1 MKIYQKLKEARDL
14 VRSGKYKKDG
24 TNTYSKYD
32 YFTPEMVEHIVSD
45 VTDKTNTICICN
57 LKADEYGIYQ
67 EMIFQDLEDD
77 SNITFQLRTERG
89 DMKATNTTQ
98 QMGGTDTYSERYIK
112 MKVFQIKDN
121 NLDFDSHDHR
131 ETVQEPQKA
140 TISPK
145 QALEGAK
152 KAITDSTTL
161 EELNSIGDQ
170 IKNSKNIPDRRSQ
183 EGKDMRNELAQIFA
197 DKAKE
202 LSSKEVPFE

>member
-1 MKIYQKLKEARDL
+1 
-14 VRSGKYKKDG
+14 
-24 TNTYSKYD
+24 
-32 YFTPEMVEHIVSD
+32 
-45 VTDKTNTICICN
+45 
-57 LKADEYGIYQ
+57 
-67 EMIFQDLEDD
+67 
-77 SNITFQLRTERG
+77 
-89 DMKATNTTQ
+89 
-98 QMGGTDTYSERYIK
+98 

-152 KAITDSTTL
+152 KAIADSVTL
-161 EELNSIGDQ
+161 EELNSIGEQ
-170 IKNSKNIPDRRSQ
+170 IKASKNIPDRRSQ

-202 LSSKEVPFE
+202 LSNNETPFN